1 MPVSQLQKSH
11 LLQPDVRSPLL
22 RKAIGQD
29 GSPIS
34 AQAITTKPKPLV
46 DFKQH
51 QAVLPL
57 ERQSEKVV
65 QDLINA
71 AIGCITYLRGLIPE
85 KSFCDMSYGGG
96 SNEPQP
102 QTQSGVAS
110 QESDKTAKKKETG
123 TRVKHIQRGF
133 SIEADTLLDLIESG
147 IFEALSKGYL
157 KAFQLA
163 VFLDID
169 HPEVIQEAYTFSI
182 NYHRKEF
189 GKSIDIKD
197 ITLSTTVQN
206 GAAHDKSA
214 ELLDFAQINRS
225 VRALIRRLIVITQN
239 LDLLPENRYLTIR
252 LYHTSDAPEDWAPP
266 MFTQS
271 TGKPLRFDGDIST
284 KLSDEIFGTMGTG
297 LHTVQVRVTSGK
309 RAFSEARADTSDS
322 DEGTAHLPK
331 RRCYGGSVSAH
342 DFIQFAPPRGHLPYI
357 GGKTHLSSQNSFS
370 RKRYGI
376 TNGPMLTSSEKDK
389 VIDGSSF
396 ETLTVGT
403 AYTGQLNTQALESI
417 CPLGKDQSPQ
427 KQNTPPI
434 LELCRSSSVVPALR
448 LGELKIEELSKTA
461 QESDQSEMYEQQAGN
476 NQIKCECGGKAEN
489 MDSIQ
494 CDLCDKW
501 QHCECYGFV
510 GDSDSRIGNMHVCY
524 TCLLGKNE
532 PHLLKEMKSFTIAR
546 RIVWC
551 LMRST
556 LGKTFHDIMKT
567 LGIESLEQS
576 VVTGILSVLTEKN
589 YIWVF
594 NPRKIATKRSPNK
607 YRIVESG
614 GALKSMEENL
624 LDPLVNISH
633 HYDLSDTPQKTNL
646 LPESIR
652 EKHGSAPLL
661 FRRTADADGIRGEG
675 GGEPVVV
682 ETPRSVIKTS
692 DMVNHLK
699 AGNWS

>member
-1 MPVSQLQKSH
+1 MPVSQLQKSR
-11 LLQPDVRSPLL
+11 LQQPDVRSPLL
-22 RKAIGQD
+22 RNDIGQD

-34 AQAITTKPKPLV
+34 AQAMTTKPNPLV

-51 QAVLPL
+51 QAALPL

-206 GAAHDKSA
+206 GATHDQSA
-214 ELLDFAQINRS
+214 ELLNFAQINRS

-252 LYHTSDAPEDWAPP
+252 LYHTSDTPEDWAPP

-271 TGKPLRFDGDIST
+271 T
-284 KLSDEIFGTMGTG
+284 
-297 LHTVQVRVTSGK
+297 
-309 RAFSEARADTSDS
+309 EARADTSDS
-322 DEGTAHLPK
+322 DGGTAHLPK
-331 RRCYGGSVSAH
+331 RHCYGGSVSAH

-357 GGKTHLSSQNSFS
+357 GRTTHLSSQNSFY
-370 RKRYGI
+370 RKRNGI
-376 TNGPMLTSSEKDK
+376 TDSPMLTSSEKDK
-389 VIDGSSF
+389 VVDGSSF

-403 AYTGQLNTQALESI
+403 AYTGQFNTQALESI
-417 CPLGKDQSPQ
+417 CPPTKDQSPQ
-427 KQNTPPI
+427 KQDTPPI

-461 QESDQSEMYEQQAGN
+461 QESDRSEMYKQQAGN
-476 NQIKCECGGKAEN
+476 NQIKCECGGEAEN

-510 GDSDSRIGNMHVCY
+510 GDSDSRIGNIHVCY

-532 PHLLKEMKSFTIAR
+532 PRLLKEMKSFTIAR

-556 LGKTFHDIMKT
+556 LGKTFHDIIKT

-576 VVTGILSVLTEKN
+576 VVTGILSN
-589 YIWVF
+589 
-594 NPRKIATKRSPNK
+594 S
-607 YRIVESG
+607 
-614 GALKSMEENL
+614 
-624 LDPLVNISH
+624 
-633 HYDLSDTPQKTNL
+633 
-646 LPESIR
+646 
-652 EKHGSAPLL
+652 
-661 FRRTADADGIRGEG
+661 
-675 GGEPVVV
+675 
-682 ETPRSVIKTS
+682 
-692 DMVNHLK
+692 
-699 AGNWS
+699 

>member
-1 MPVSQLQKSH
+1 MPVSQLQKSR
-11 LLQPDVRSPLL
+11 LQQPDVRSPLL
-22 RKAIGQD
+22 WNVIGQD

-34 AQAITTKPKPLV
+34 AQAIAAKPKSPV
-46 DFKQH
+46 YFKQH

-110 QESDKTAKKKETG
+110 QGSDKTAKKKETG
-123 TRVKHIQRGF
+123 TRVKHIRRGF
-133 SIEADTLLDLIESG
+133 SIEADTLLDLIECG

-169 HPEVIQEAYTFSI
+169 HPEV
-182 NYHRKEF
+182 
-189 GKSIDIKD
+189 
-197 ITLSTTVQN
+197 
-206 GAAHDKSA
+206 
-214 ELLDFAQINRS
+214 
-225 VRALIRRLIVITQN
+225 RA
-239 LDLLPENRYLTIR
+239 
-252 LYHTSDAPEDWAPP
+252 
-266 MFTQS
+266 
-271 TGKPLRFDGDIST
+271 
-284 KLSDEIFGTMGTG
+284 
-297 LHTVQVRVTSGK
+297 TSGK

-331 RRCYGGSVSAH
+331 RHCYGGSVSAH
-342 DFIQFAPPRGHLPYI
+342 DFIQFAPPRGHPPYI
-357 GGKTHLSSQNSFS
+357 GGTTHLSPQNSFS
-370 RKRYGI
+370 RKRHGI
-376 TNGPMLTSSEKDK
+376 TNDPMLASSEKDK
-389 VIDGSSF
+389 VVDGSSF

-403 AYTGQLNTQALESI
+403 AYTGQFNTQTLESI
-417 CPLGKDQSPQ
+417 CPSAKDQSPQ
-427 KQNTPPI
+427 KQNALPI
-434 LELCRSSSVVPALR
+434 LKLCRSSSVVPALR

-461 QESDQSEMYEQQAGN
+461 QESDRSEMYEQQAGN
-476 NQIKCECGGKAEN
+476 NQIKCECGGEAEN

-546 RIVWC
+546 KIVRC

-614 GALKSMEENL
+614 EALKSIEEDL

-633 HYDLSDTPQKTNL
+633 HILEICY
-646 LPESIR
+646 
-652 EKHGSAPLL
+652 
-661 FRRTADADGIRGEG
+661 
-675 GGEPVVV
+675 
-682 ETPRSVIKTS
+682 
-692 DMVNHLK
+692 K
-699 AGNWS
+699 AGVKVVTIYAFSIENFKRSKYEVDALMDIAKIKLSQLSQHGDLLDRYGAKIRILGHRSLVNQEVLDAIDRATELTKHNNKYNHKPPDLHLSF